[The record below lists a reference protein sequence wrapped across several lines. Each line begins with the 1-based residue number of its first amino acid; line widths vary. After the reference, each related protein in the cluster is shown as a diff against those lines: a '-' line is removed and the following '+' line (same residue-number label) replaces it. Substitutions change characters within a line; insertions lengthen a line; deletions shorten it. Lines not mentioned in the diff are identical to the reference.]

1 MVFRWRRPR
10 LLARRKDGRWDL
22 TLDDDERA
30 LLVSLAGQLGEL
42 LDDDPDDPSLERL
55 RPPAYPDDPEAEAG
69 YRLLAGEELRESRL
83 AALAVLAST
92 GELEVIDDD
101 QATAWMQA
109 INALRLVVGTR
120 LDVSEDDVGPTSI
133 DDPEAPMWALY
144 GYLTQLLGRTIEAF
158 QD

>member
-1 MVFRWRRPR
+1 VVFRRRRAPVLSRRRDGRWQLNLEPDERR
-10 LLARRKDGRWDL
+10 LLA
-22 TLDDDERA
+22 
-30 LLVSLAGQLGEL
+30 SLAEQLRDL
-42 LDDDPDDPSLERL
+42 LDDEPDDPSLERL

-69 YRLLAGEELRESRL
+69 YRLLAGEELRESRH

-120 LDVSEDDVGPTSI
+120 LDVSEDDEGPTSLA
-133 DDPEAPMWALY
+133 DPDAPMWALY
-144 GYLTQLLGRTIEAF
+144 GYLTQLLGRTIEAL
-158 QD
+158 QG